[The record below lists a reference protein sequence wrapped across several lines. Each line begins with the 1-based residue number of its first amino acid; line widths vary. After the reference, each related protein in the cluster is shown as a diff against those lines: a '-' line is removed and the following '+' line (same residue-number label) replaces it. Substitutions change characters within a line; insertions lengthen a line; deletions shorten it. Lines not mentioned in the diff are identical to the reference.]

1 MKKTEKS
8 RFSSYF
14 LFSMIFIYS
23 ILFFINN
30 SLFISSFNFLIKI
43 LMQIYWVFILV
54 FVLMGF
60 SNYFLTSG
68 RIKEFLSKKPGK
80 RSWFFSVLFGILS
93 MGPIYMWY
101 PFLADLKEKGMRDGL
116 IACFLYNR
124 AVKIPLL
131 PLMFFYFGIKYV
143 FILSFVMIFASII
156 QGFILEKIVGDKK

>member
-68 RIKEFLSKKPGK
+68 RIKEFLSK
-80 RSWFFSVLFGILS
+80 IL
-93 MGPIYMWY
+93 
-101 PFLADLKEKGMRDGL
+101 
-116 IACFLYNR
+116 
-124 AVKIPLL
+124 VK
-131 PLMFFYFGIKYV
+131 
-143 FILSFVMIFASII
+143 
-156 QGFILEKIVGDKK
+156 